1 MRFCT
6 SCGAEI
12 IPGNKF
18 CIQCGAPVEQSTS
31 PESPASAG
39 SRARIFFSGM
49 PKKNMALLII
59 GGILV
64 LAIILAIVVS
74 GGMLPVKP
82 GKSPAS
88 APVSQVTVTPTGYAV
103 VSTPEPAITTIPEP
117 APTSD
122 IIQSERFG
130 SNYKLV
136 YSLSQNLSFGQ
147 KEEFYQNL
155 TSPPLYVRFDLNP
168 VKINRHRMVSIGTSI
183 EHMENT
189 TEVSPNAWFEVKIF
203 DASNGTVVDQEGFGN
218 DYSDMTRQ
226 EFMVREPGNYRIVMS
241 GHEVFA
247 NVTILTGIS

>member
-18 CIQCGAPVEQSTS
+18 CVQCGAPVEQSTI

-39 SRARIFFSGM
+39 SRARAFFSGM

-64 LAIILAIVVS
+64 LAILMAIVVGS
-74 GGMLPVKP
+74 MPPVKT
-82 GKSPAS
+82 GKSSGPS
-88 APVSQVTVTPTGYAV
+88 SGSPVTVMPTGYTV
-103 VSTPEPAITTIPEP
+103 VSTPESNTTIIPEP
-117 APTSD
+117 APTSN

-130 SNYKLV
+130 SNYRLV
-136 YSLSQNLSFGQ
+136 YSLSENLSFGQ
-147 KEEFYQNL
+147 KETFSQNL
-155 TSPPLYVRFDLNP
+155 TNPPLFIRFNLDP
-168 VKINRHRMVSIGTSI
+168 VKINRHLMVNIGTSI

-189 TEVSPNAWFEVKIF
+189 TEVSPAAWFEVNVF
-203 DASNGTVVDQEGFGN
+203 NATDGGLVDSEGFGN
-218 DYSDMTRQ
+218 DYSDMTNQ
-226 EFMVREPGNYRIVMS
+226 EFMVREPGNYRIEMS

-247 NVTILTGIS
+247 NVTILTGIP